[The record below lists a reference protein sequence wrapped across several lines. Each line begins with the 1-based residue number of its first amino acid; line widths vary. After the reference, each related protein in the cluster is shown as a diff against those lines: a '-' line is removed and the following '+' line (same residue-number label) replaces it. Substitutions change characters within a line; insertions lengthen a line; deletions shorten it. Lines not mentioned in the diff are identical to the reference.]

1 MRERFSI
8 FVVSISAEMG
18 VMLWGKKGE
27 GVEELDG
34 ICRVMVF
41 RTEPLLEKQAEITGQ
56 SRTAFNSDI
65 RTDF

>member
-34 ICRVMVF
+34 MCRVMVF
-41 RTEPLLEKQAEITGQ
+41 RTEPLLKKQAEITGQ
-56 SRTAFNSDI
+56 RSHCSDI
-65 RTDF
+65 HIDF